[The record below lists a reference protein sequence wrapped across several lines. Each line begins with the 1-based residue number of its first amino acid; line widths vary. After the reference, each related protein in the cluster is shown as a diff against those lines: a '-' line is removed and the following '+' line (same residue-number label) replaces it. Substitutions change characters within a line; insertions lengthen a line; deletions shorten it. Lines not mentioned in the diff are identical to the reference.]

1 MCHQVTRCWA
11 HEIQRVFGA
20 RLTVRR
26 GRRGEVQEVAY
37 HPTNP
42 QDTYIHIYIH
52 VNEYRYIIICIIHIY
67 LSLYLSIYLSTVSIY
82 LSIYI

>member
-11 HEIQRVFGA
+11 HEIQRVFGD

-42 QDTYIHIYIH
+42 QDTYIHIYIYMSMNIDILLY
-52 VNEYRYIIICIIHIY
+52 VLYISI
-67 LSLYLSIYLSTVSIY
+67 YLSIYLSTVSIY